1 MTTQLI
7 QNNLKRAYGIY
18 YQSPQGTET
27 NDVYLGWTNSGYC
40 QVRYRTRHRL
50 MYDGQDVETF
60 DTWSAWTELYT
71 TGPTSSTKMAGLN
84 AYATKLPHT
93 ASDFTGSYDQLV
105 YQVQVRSCASDGSNP
120 GAWETTDLPVDYF
133 PEWTVEGMELDA
145 ETLAMDLEVDPGIA
159 RPVSMFAINDVWD
172 SNGEEAVPPGRVK
185 LDMHHFAFSSF
196 DYDDSGHIHLYIP
209 AELANYIPRSD
220 GTDGAEISCRM
231 VTSDGVGAYRRRTYT
246 VTVKNQSAYL
256 ADPDPT
262 FTETGTGLAVS
273 VPHETASG
281 SMVEYESCTVAYS
294 WTDARGAE
302 TAGSTVLVKDGAAW
316 VGEIPSPPFGATVT
330 AVVTV
335 TGTKSGAKVYKSVT
349 ATHTMDPCG
358 WFVLTHGQEL
368 TWLGYELAMSRNKEN
383 AVETIQL
390 ASGRTIAR
398 HGLGSTGKISLSGTI
413 LDAARRGPISSIW
426 LPDAEVLAEPHDWV
440 LRTPEGERYTVTV
453 VDWSLSA
460 SRAGI
465 QDMSI
470 GMEEVG

>member
-159 RPVSMFAINDVWD
+159 
-172 SNGEEAVPPGRVK
+172 
-185 LDMHHFAFSSF
+185 
-196 DYDDSGHIHLYIP
+196 
-209 AELANYIPRSD
+209 
-220 GTDGAEISCRM
+220 
-231 VTSDGVGAYRRRTYT
+231 
-246 VTVKNQSAYL
+246 
-256 ADPDPT
+256 
-262 FTETGTGLAVS
+262 
-273 VPHETASG
+273 
-281 SMVEYESCTVAYS
+281 
-294 WTDARGAE
+294 
-302 TAGSTVLVKDGAAW
+302 
-316 VGEIPSPPFGATVT
+316 
-330 AVVTV
+330 
-335 TGTKSGAKVYKSVT
+335 
-349 ATHTMDPCG
+349 
-358 WFVLTHGQEL
+358 
-368 TWLGYELAMSRNKEN
+368 
-383 AVETIQL
+383 
-390 ASGRTIAR
+390 
-398 HGLGSTGKISLSGTI
+398 
-413 LDAARRGPISSIW
+413 
-426 LPDAEVLAEPHDWV
+426 
-440 LRTPEGERYTVTV
+440 
-453 VDWSLSA
+453 
-460 SRAGI
+460 
-465 QDMSI
+465 
-470 GMEEVG
+470 